1 MIDMYRAP
9 RGCRRISFPSARVP
23 ESLQQQGANDMNTE
37 NKLARLMRNSGPAR
51 VLVPIG
57 IILIV
62 FGIIMFLFRP
72 AGELVET
79 VGTVTSVTE
88 ATTDGDGKEYD
99 VGFSYTVDGREY
111 QNVFPNLT
119 GTFSIGDAI
128 KVFYD
133 SENPGN
139 VANTKNG
146 GFIAPVLII
155 LGVLAIAYGISRSAR
170 AFKKSADL
178 DQTAPG
184 AGAPP
189 VDFHGFKTAPGV
201 TEYYCRFDGNNLKPG
216 YIIEDAARAV
226 LFEGTMTKNALV
238 GARTF
243 TFTDHTTGSVKEHE
257 VGHIVTE
264 SFNDEYFSA
273 SSSFKFDGKN
283 IWDVLHER
291 GLRLST
297 DLRSRFPN
305 ISYDVSRNGRPFAR
319 IEACSKYVHEDEE
332 AQHKLVL
339 PIGRYYYRFWTDS
352 SDFETLFLTIFAVS
366 ESEQTI
372 VE

>member
-1 MIDMYRAP
+1 MCTGRAC
-9 RGCRRISFPSARVP
+9 GIRRFLFRPIP
-23 ESLQQQGANDMNTE
+23 ESSLQQGANDMNTE

-62 FGIIMFLFRP
+62 FGIVMFLFRP

-88 ATTDGDGKEYD
+88 ATADGDGKEYD
-99 VGFSYTVDGREY
+99 VGFSYTVDGKEY
-111 QNVFPNLT
+111 QNVFSNLT

-139 VANTKNG
+139 VANTKSG

-170 AFKKSADL
+170 AFKKSAEL

-189 VDFHGFKTAPGV
+189 VDFHGFKWLIQTTDYYPVDSIIGIRLNPDDIHIMKKS
-201 TEYYCRFDGNNLKPG
+201 EYSGLYGDYSSYSEEYEELNDPDLFP
-216 YIIEDAARAV
+216 EDISEEPQELSQSA
-226 LFEGTMTKNALV
+226 EG
-238 GARTF
+238 
-243 TFTDHTTGSVKEHE
+243 
-257 VGHIVTE
+257 
-264 SFNDEYFSA
+264 
-273 SSSFKFDGKN
+273 
-283 IWDVLHER
+283 
-291 GLRLST
+291 
-297 DLRSRFPN
+297 
-305 ISYDVSRNGRPFAR
+305 
-319 IEACSKYVHEDEE
+319 EE
-332 AQHKLVL
+332 AGK
-339 PIGRYYYRFWTDS
+339 D
-352 SDFETLFLTIFAVS
+352 E
-366 ESEQTI
+366 
-372 VE
+372 